1 MMKWIFPFRR
11 ITIFQKIAT
20 FLKFLNKKEKTTTE
34 MELYK
39 RKEFKILL
47 NAHNWWICTAS
58 KIICPNLNKSNNL
71 QI

>member
-1 MMKWIFPFRR
+1 MMKRIFPFRR

-47 NAHNWWICTAS
+47 NAHN
-58 KIICPNLNKSNNL
+58 
-71 QI
+71 